1 MIQLVRPAR
10 GHVTQFFANEI
21 AGIKHAGQD
30 YAYFSNGEVC
40 DEVYAAADGVV
51 LWEGDSRNL
60 SWPNIMYLNIDFDRT
75 DAADSSAGLY
85 TILGHYDAA
94 GNLIFLTGYGHQEAT
109 WVSAGDVV
117 QAGQQIG
124 VIGETGNSR
133 GKHLHFD
140 FVPAPFIVHIA
151 PFYGRVDP
159 NPYFVDAPAIS
170 YAATD
175 VKAIGTTTEQ
185 EDDDMQTVFR
195 DTASADPDA
204 IYIGNFLFH
213 RHVKSPEELADIQL
227 MAREGKQTVYKNGEV
242 QNLPLSR
249 FGFDIEAL
257 TAQAVVNTPFVYRE
271 PKTGQPNGLTTIANA
286 LGSSDLQFVATR
298 DEVKK

>member
-1 MIQLVRPAR
+1 MIQLQRPAR
-10 GHVTQFFANEI
+10 GHVTQFFANVI
-21 AGIKHAGQD
+21 AGIPHAGQD
-30 YAYFSNGEVC
+30 YAYYSNGEVC

-60 SWPNIMYLNIDFDRT
+60 SWPNVMYLNIDFDRT

-85 TILGHYDAA
+85 TILGHYRNGQLVAM
-94 GNLIFLTGYGHQEAT
+94 TGYGHQEAT
-109 WVSAGDVV
+109 WVSAGDAVI
-117 QAGQQIG
+117 AGQQIG

-140 FVPAPFIVHIA
+140 FVPAPFLVHVE

-159 NPYFVDAPAIS
+159 NPYFVDTPTIS
-170 YAATD
+170 YASTGAT
-175 VKAIGTTTEQ
+175 GTTTPKEKD
-185 EDDDMQTVFR
+185 DDDMATIFSDSSQG
-195 DTASADPDA
+195 DGK
-204 IYIGNFLFH
+204 IWIGNGILR
-213 RHVKSPEELADIQL
+213 RHISSPTELEDIQKL
-227 MAREGKQTVYKNGEV
+227 GREGKLSLFDSGNV
-242 QNLPLSR
+242 QNLPI
-249 FGFDIEAL
+249 GTMGTDVEEL
-257 TAQAVVNTPFVYRE
+257 TGRATVNTPFVYRE

>member
-10 GHVTQFFANEI
+10 GHITQLFANVI
-21 AGIKHAGQD
+21 AGIPHAGQD
-30 YAYFSNGEVC
+30 YAYYSNGEVC

-60 SWPNIMYLNIDFDRT
+60 SWPNILYLNIDFDRT

-85 TILGHYDAA
+85 TMLGHYDAS
-94 GNLIFLTGYGHQEAT
+94 GNLIAITGYGHQEAT
-109 WVSAGDVV
+109 WVSAGEHVR
-117 QAGQQIG
+117 AGQQIG

-140 FVPAPFIVHIA
+140 FVPAPFIVHVA

-159 NPYFVDAPAIS
+159 NPYFTETPAIS
-170 YAATD
+170 YASAETKAT
-175 VKAIGTTTEQ
+175 GTTTEQ
-185 EDDDMQTVFR
+185 DDEDMQTVFI
-195 DTASADPDA
+195 DSALNDGKT
-204 IYIGNFLFH
+204 YVGNALFH
-213 RHVKSPEELADIQL
+213 RHIKSPEELAAMQL
-227 MAREGKQTVYKNGEV
+227 MAREGKLSLFKNGEV
-242 QNLPLSR
+242 QNQPIGA

-257 TAQAVVNTPFVYRE
+257 TAQAVVHTPFVYRE
-271 PKTGQPNGLTTIANA
+271 PKTGQPNGMTTIANA

-298 DEVKK
+298 DEVSK